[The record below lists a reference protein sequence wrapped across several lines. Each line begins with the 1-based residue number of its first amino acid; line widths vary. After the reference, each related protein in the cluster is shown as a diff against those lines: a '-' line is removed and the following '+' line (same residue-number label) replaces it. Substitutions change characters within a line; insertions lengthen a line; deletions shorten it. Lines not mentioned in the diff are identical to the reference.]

1 MNPAPMFVT
10 RRAHPN
16 ERDATRGI
24 IHQVYAQTP
33 LPPDEPDLGQP
44 LYVAV
49 DERNQPLAAC
59 ILKGAVTTFRGST
72 LPLAC
77 IAAVAVKPE
86 HRGSGVGT
94 IFMQQLLSV
103 LRNEGFAIAALYPFR
118 ETFYRRAGFATAG
131 DRKEFRVPVDRLP
144 ALRRELPVTQI
155 TKGEAAQHLDAVFRQ
170 FAVTHNACVLRDEN
184 EWQERLGKS
193 GSSIYVAG
201 EPAEGYLWVKLTDFW
216 ETATVGEMVW
226 TTPAAHRT
234 LLSLIRDLCIN
245 QSTAVW
251 QEPGNSP
258 TAHLYKDAHWTIE
271 SVRLPMYRVLNLEA
285 CLADVDS
292 QNVAPVSIRVKDA
305 FLPEE
310 NRTVALYPWAAPSTA
325 PPDLSLSMET
335 LTQGLLGDP
344 SWSALHAAGAI
355 EAHHPEA
362 LDRLNRI
369 LPPASVFLTEF
380 F

>member
-16 ERDATRGI
+16 ERDAARGI

-33 LPPDEPDLGQP
+33 LPPDEPDPGQP

-49 DERNQPLAAC
+49 DEQNQPLAAC
-59 ILKGAVTTFRGST
+59 ILKRAVMTFRGAT

-94 IFMQQLLSV
+94 VFMQQLLGV
-103 LRNEGFAIAALYPFR
+103 LRSEGFAMAALYPFR

-131 DRKEFRVPVDRLP
+131 DRKEFRVPADRLP

-155 TKGEAAQHLDAVFRQ
+155 TKAEAAHHLDAVFRQ
-170 FAVTHNACVLRDEN
+170 FAFTHNACVLRDEN

-201 EPAEGYLWVKLTDFW
+201 EPAEGYLWVKLTEFW

-251 QEPGNSP
+251 QEPGNTP

-285 CLADVDS
+285 CLDAICP
-292 QNVAPVSIRVKDA
+292 QNVAPVTLRITDA

-310 NRTVALYPWAAPSTA
+310 NRTVTLSPSAVPGTN

-344 SWSALHAAGAI
+344 SWFALHAAGAI
-355 EAHHPEA
+355 EINSPDA
-362 LDRLNRI
+362 LERLNQM
-369 LPPASVFLTEF
+369 LPPASVFLSEF